1 MSEHLKADAAT
12 DVPATWRPRLSP
24 KGRLRRDEVEKQ
36 YMLVFPEAALIL
48 KGTAPEILKLCDGAR
63 TVEGIVDCLVERF
76 TGADRAVIEA
86 DVMGLL
92 TRLKAR
98 GLLEG

>member
-1 MSEHLKADAAT
+1 MGDVVTDALAR
-12 DVPATWRPRLSP
+12 WRPRLSP
-24 KGRLRRDEVEKQ
+24 KARLRWDEVGKR
-36 YMLVFPEAALIL
+36 YMLVFPEAALML
-48 KGTAPEILKLCDGAR
+48 NDTAPEILKLCDGAR

-86 DVMGLL
+86 DVIGFL